1 MELDSIASCST
12 AESNSPAPEATRAE
26 RKPGMKLK
34 EGYSL
39 VWGERSSRLGCGAG
53 TTVEAFLMKNGSIV
67 ERYVTCPCGRGC
79 GDKDIVVD
87 AWGDHD
93 CESAIEAVRVG

>member
-1 MELDSIASCST
+1 
-12 AESNSPAPEATRAE
+12 
-26 RKPGMKLK
+26 MKLK
-34 EGYSL
+34 DGYSIRF
-39 VWGERSSRLGCGAG
+39 GSRSSSLGCGAG
-53 TTVEAFLMKNGSIV
+53 TTVEAFLMKNGSVV

-93 CESAIEAVRVG
+93 CEPAIEAIRVD